1 MRHKVFRSNDYNIGI
16 RLENPSRELNI
27 RANTY
32 ISMNEED
39 ILYTNSVSTLFLS
52 GQLYVE
58 SQDLLEEM
66 GYIEKNPNS
75 IGKDE
80 IKEILK
86 SGNSRIK
93 REFSKLTEQHAVRK
107 VITVIGEN
115 QEELDLSQSAI
126 KIINDTL
133 KIDINNILAEE
144 VNEKETN

>member
-1 MRHKVFRSNDYNIGI
+1 MRHKVYNNNDYNIGI

-39 ILYTNSVSTLFLS
+39 ILYTNSVSTLFSS